1 MNIKRGLSIV
11 AAMSITFVG
20 INMSYKRNA
29 DQAYI
34 TAKAELKTSD
44 MYDSPY
50 TSEDFRNVFL
60 LHI

>member
-50 TSEDFRNVFL
+50 TSEQISEPVFTS
-60 LHI
+60 